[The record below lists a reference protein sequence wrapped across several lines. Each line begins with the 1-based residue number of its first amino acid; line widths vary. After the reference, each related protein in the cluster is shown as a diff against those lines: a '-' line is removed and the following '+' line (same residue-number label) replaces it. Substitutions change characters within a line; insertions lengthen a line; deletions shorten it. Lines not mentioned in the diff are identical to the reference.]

1 MAGLILADIHNAL
14 ADQIR
19 VGIDR
24 QTNVY
29 PFPNGSYNTPAVTV
43 HSDPSGYISYWGT
56 FGPNG
61 DADILLRLKIEV
73 DAADVESMCIKI
85 ADYLSVGTGND
96 SSIVDAVMADRT
108 LGGVVGDCVILTAE
122 WDTENE
128 PFVAYLPVQ
137 IILRKVNAE
146 VA

>member
-14 ADQIR
+14 SNQIR
-19 VGIDR
+19 AGVSRD
-24 QTNVY
+24 TNVSAFPDGSLVY
-29 PFPNGSYNTPAVTV
+29 PSVTI
-43 HSDPSGYISYWGT
+43 HSDPEYVSYWGT

-61 DADILLRLKIEV
+61 NADLKLRVVIEV
-73 DAADVESMCIKI
+73 GAGDLMSVCLKI
-85 ADYLSVGTGND
+85 ADYLSVGTGNT
-96 SSIVDAVMADRT
+96 SSVVDDIMADRT

-128 PFVAYLPVQ
+128 PFRAVLPVQ

>member
-19 VGIDR
+19 AGIDR
-24 QTNVY
+24 QTNVSA
-29 PFPNGSYNTPAVTV
+29 FPDGSTIFPSVTI
-43 HSDPSGYISYWGT
+43 HTAADYISYWGT

-61 DADILLRLKIEV
+61 DADVQLRIVIEV
-73 DAADVESMCIKI
+73 DAGDLTSICLKI
-85 ADYLSVGTGND
+85 ADYLSVGTGNE
-96 SSIVDAVMADRT
+96 SSVVDAVMADQT
-108 LGGVVGDCVILTAE
+108 LGGVVGDCVVLTAE
-122 WDTENE
+122 WDSENE
-128 PFVAYLPVQ
+128 PTKAVLPVW

>member
-1 MAGLILADIHNAL
+1 MSGLVLRGIHVAL

-19 VGIDR
+19 AGIDR

-29 PFPNGSYNTPAVTV
+29 EFPNGSYNPPSVTV

-73 DAADVESMCIKI
+73 DAGDLASVCIKI
-85 ADYLSVGTGND
+85 ADYLSVGTDNG

>member
-19 VGIDR
+19 AGIDR
-24 QTNVY
+24 QTNVSAFPDGSTIY
-29 PFPNGSYNTPAVTV
+29 PSVTV
-43 HSDPSGYISYWGT
+43 HSDPEYISYWGT

-61 DADILLRLKIEV
+61 DADIKLRLVLEV
-73 DAADVESMCIKI
+73 DAGDMTSICLKM
-85 ADYLSVGTGND
+85 ADYLSAGTGNE
-96 SSIVDAVMADRT
+96 SSVVDAVMADRT
-108 LGGVVGDCVILTAE
+108 LGGVVGDCVVLNAE
-122 WDTENE
+122 WDSENE
-128 PFVAYLPVQ
+128 PQKAVLPVL

>member
-19 VGIDR
+19 AGVDR
-24 QTNVY
+24 QTSVSAFPDGSTVY
-29 PFPNGSYNTPAVTV
+29 PCVTV
-43 HSDPSGYISYWGT
+43 HSDPEYISYWGT

-61 DADILLRLKIEV
+61 DADLKLRIVIEV
-73 DAADVESMCIKI
+73 DAGDLTSICLKI
-85 ADYLSVGTGND
+85 ADYLSVGTGNG
-96 SSIVDAVMADRT
+96 SSIVDAVMGDRT
-108 LGGVVGDCVILTAE
+108 LGGVVGDCVVLTAE
-122 WDTENE
+122 WDSENE
-128 PFVAYLPVQ
+128 PAKAVLPVQ